1 MWVDFILQKQ
11 TKFIHI
17 CLMYLFIDNEFII
30 RGGIR
35 SALNKDVLPLPDS
48 KTVLSIF
55 FLNSSKSMKKIWSLI
70 TSGPLDFFLADIE
83 AVLSA
88 LPLAYRVL

>member
-1 MWVDFILQKQ
+1 MGRLYSTETNKV
-11 TKFIHI
+11 HSYI

-55 FLNSSKSMKKIWSLI
+55 FLNSSKSMKKI
-70 TSGPLDFFLADIE
+70 
-83 AVLSA
+83 
-88 LPLAYRVL
+88 